1 MEIIFI
7 RHGEPGWSLDGW
19 SQTNPHLTE
28 RGHLQAEL
36 AAKRLANAQRPLNEI
51 IVSPAIRAQE
61 TAEPIAGHLGLTP
74 VTIDDV
80 VEIRMP
86 DWSGQ
91 LEETVQ
97 QIFMEARHRS
107 PDEWWDGIA
116 GGESFR
122 DFHSRVT
129 GTIDGILAE
138 RGIVRDPE
146 RAHLW
151 NVSDEERRVAIVA
164 HGGTNAVAIGHLLGV
179 DPTPWEWER
188 FILYHASFARLRAIP
203 LAGAHVF
210 SLRTF
215 NDREHLPVD
224 LRTR

>member
-1 MEIIFI
+1 MELIFI
-7 RHGEPGWSLDGW
+7 RHGQPAWSVDGW
-19 SQTNPHLTE
+19 SQVDPHLTDLG
-28 RGHLQAEL
+28 RRQAEL
-36 AAKRLANAQRPLNEI
+36 AAERLAAEHTPTELLA
-51 IVSPAIRAQE
+51 SPANRAQE
-61 TAEPIAGHLGLTP
+61 TAQPIAAHTGLT
-74 VTIDDV
+74 VTTVDDI

-97 QIFMEARHRS
+97 RIFADSLHRD
-107 PDEWWDGIA
+107 PEEWWQGLP

-122 DFHSRVT
+122 DFHNRVT
-129 GTIDGILAE
+129 AAIGAILEE
-138 RGIVRDPE
+138 RGITPDPE
-146 RAHLW
+146 RKHLW
-151 NVSDEERRVAIVA
+151 HVEDDSHRIAIVA
-164 HGGTNAVAIGHLLGV
+164 HGGTNAVALTHLLGA

-215 NDREHLPVD
+215 NDREHLPGSM
-224 LRTR
+224 RTR